1 MKAEEYIELFE
12 SIQQKLPEAKDK
24 EGIAL
29 AIMQELAKDRRMEE
43 IKANGNGNGD
53 KPATPKQMAYL
64 KKLGIKPGEEITKAE
79 ASKLID
85 EAVAGR

>member
-1 MKAEEYIELFE
+1 METEEYIELFE
-12 SIQQKLPEAKDK
+12 SIQQKLPETKDK
-24 EGIAL
+24 ETIAL

-43 IKANGNGNGD
+43 IKANGNGS
-53 KPATPKQMAYL
+53 KPTPKQIAYL
-64 KKLGIKPGEEITKAE
+64 KRLGVKTSEGITKQE

>member
-24 EGIAL
+24 ETIAL

-43 IKANGNGNGD
+43 IKANGGNGD
-53 KPATPKQMAYL
+53 KPATPKQIAYM
-64 KKLGIKPGEEITKAE
+64 KKLGITPDEGMTKQE

>member
-1 MKAEEYIELFE
+1 MNAEEYIELFE

-43 IKANGNGNGD
+43 IKANGNGT
-53 KPATPKQMAYL
+53 KSATPKQMAYL
-64 KKLGIKPGEEITKAE
+64 KKLGIKPVEGMTKQE